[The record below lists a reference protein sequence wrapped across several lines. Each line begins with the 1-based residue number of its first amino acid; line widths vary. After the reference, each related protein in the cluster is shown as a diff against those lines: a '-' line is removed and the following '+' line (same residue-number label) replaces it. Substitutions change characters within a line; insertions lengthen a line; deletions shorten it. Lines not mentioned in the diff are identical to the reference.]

1 LNWKFAIMD
10 LAITL
15 SILVLALGG
24 VGWMVL
30 LEKKPKDPARPLLV
44 PTTPIL
50 FLFLVV
56 ILLAAAHLLTLATGT
71 PHIGRR

>member
-1 LNWKFAIMD
+1 MD

-71 PHIGRR
+71 PHIGRRGIG